1 MKKKKLYQRPQT
13 AVMQV
18 ELESP
23 ICSGSVDITNEKTGS
38 MGIEAQQTNNSFDAG
53 SQLTGGNAANGWD
66 YTGTDN

>member
-23 ICSGSVDITNEKTGS
+23 ICSGSVQFGGDVNTKVDINNQNI
-38 MGIEAQQTNNSFDAG
+38 IEDSANDFSDNSWSVDNN
-53 SQLTGGNAANGWD
+53 N
-66 YTGTDN
+66 